1 LLAGPLS
8 RETFEL
14 TSKGNA
20 TIVTR
25 CFFGQFYRPGPP
37 PESGKSITATGGAPF
52 IRLSRVSP
60 VGGRSGRG
68 TSLAENWTNHMSK
81 QSPAEV
87 VASLENPFAKK
98 DEQAFRVPGQ
108 IASTPG
114 PYEEALKA
122 GWELQQRPY
131 QAAGVKNIQ
140 RQHQKNRMTIW
151 ERIRFLSD
159 AEPTVLYQNW
169 GPNLDG
175 ASLVTAIIK
184 VNGRD
189 VALYGHDFTVR
200 AGSMDATNG
209 AKLARLFELAA
220 RQRIPVVGIN
230 DSAGAFIPAGVGGLD
245 GYAEAFAAL
254 RKISGIVPSIMCMF
268 GYNAGGGSYLPRQG
282 SFLIQPNDTFFGL
295 TGPGVVKSVL
305 GEDVTPDELGGPG
318 VHSQSGVT
326 DFVVKDEVAA
336 LRKVRALLNYL
347 PSYNGELAPYQASSD
362 PITRKTWDI
371 DILLKKAFNSPTGF
385 NTPIDVSILIQQLCD
400 HGDFLE
406 IQPDRA
412 RNTVT
417 ALGRMGGN
425 VIGFVANNSAVASG
439 QVDIDAAYKNARFI
453 RFCNLYNIPVIF
465 LEDTTGFLPG
475 KEQESGGIV
484 QAGRAM
490 LDAIVDLRTPRFLV
504 LVRNAYGGAY
514 ASFNSYAVGAD
525 FVVALPTTR
534 VAVMGPAGVEYVYKD
549 EMRKIRGVV
558 AGKIKAETEA
568 QIAAGLS
575 ESEAADAARELVNG
589 WVKAEES
596 LLARRYERELM
607 NPNEALSLGSISQIV
622 MPSDLR
628 QVLAENM
635 AFYLRRYQPGPLQS
649 VQREFH

>member
-1 LLAGPLS
+1 MK
-8 RETFEL
+8 
-14 TSKGNA
+14 TSQSSTTIA
-20 TIVTR
+20 T
-25 CFFGQFYRPGPP
+25 
-37 PESGKSITATGGAPF
+37 
-52 IRLSRVSP
+52 LD
-60 VGGRSGRG
+60 
-68 TSLAENWTNHMSK
+68 
-81 QSPAEV
+81 
-87 VASLENPFAKK
+87 NPFAENT
-98 DEQAFRVPGQ
+98 EQEFRVPGQ
-108 IASTPG
+108 IASAPG
-114 PYEEALKA
+114 LYEESLKA

-131 QAAGVKNIQ
+131 LTPGVKNIQ

-151 ERIRFLSD
+151 ERIRYLSD
-159 AEPTVLYQNW
+159 EKPTVLYQNW

-220 RQRIPVVGIN
+220 KQRIPVVGIN

-254 RKISGIVPSIMCMF
+254 RRISGIVPSIMCMF
-268 GYNAGGGSYLPRQG
+268 GFNAGGGSYLPRQG
-282 SFLIQPNDTFFGL
+282 SFLIQPNETFFGL
-295 TGPGVVKSVL
+295 TGPGVVKTVL

-336 LRKVRALLNYL
+336 LRKVKALLNYL
-347 PSYNGELAPYQASSD
+347 PSNNGEMAPFQASSD
-362 PITRKTWDI
+362 PVDRKTWDI

-385 NTPIDVSILIQQLCD
+385 NTPIDITILIQQLCD

-406 IQPDRA
+406 IQPERA
-412 RNTVT
+412 RNTIT

-425 VIGFVANNSAVASG
+425 VIGFVANNSAVSSG

-465 LEDTTGFLPG
+465 IEDTTGFLPG
-475 KEQESGGIV
+475 KEQETGGIV

-490 LDAIVDLRTPRFLV
+490 LDSIVDLRTPRFLV
-504 LVRNAYGGAY
+504 LVRNAFGGAY
-514 ASFNSYAVGAD
+514 AAFNSVPVGAD

-534 VAVMGPAGVEYVYKD
+534 VAVMGPAGVEYVYKG
-549 EMRKIRGVV
+549 ELRKIRGSIP
-558 AGKIKAETEA
+558 ARLESEAKA
-568 QIAAGLS
+568 QVIAGLS
-575 ESEAADAARELVNG
+575 EQQAAEAAKQLVDD
-589 WVKAEES
+589 WVKSEEAQLAE
-596 LLARRYERELM
+596 RYTKELM

-622 MPSDLR
+622 MPSHLR

-635 AFYLRRYQPGPLQS
+635 AFYLRRYRANPLQS